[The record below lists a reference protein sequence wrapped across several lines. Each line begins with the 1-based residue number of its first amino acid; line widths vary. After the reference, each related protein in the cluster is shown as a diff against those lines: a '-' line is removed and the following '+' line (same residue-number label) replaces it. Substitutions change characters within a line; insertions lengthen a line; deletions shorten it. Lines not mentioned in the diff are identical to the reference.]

1 MKAPQQSSIGEGKE
15 SLQPA
20 LQILKETSE
29 KYNSLGREAKEF
41 EQKQDFESRMQ
52 KLVERAQLLVDLPS
66 RLSDMLEDI
75 DPEERRQIEN
85 QTYQY
90 SVLAQQALEND
101 TSGFTLSVLLTS
113 QGQKKGDNNAL
124 ENLIASLEE

>member
-1 MKAPQQSSIGEGKE
+1 MEAPQQSGIGEGKE

-29 KYNSLGREAKEF
+29 KYNSLGREAEEF
-41 EQKQDFESRMQ
+41 YQKQDFESRRQ

-75 DPEERRQIEN
+75 DPEARRQIEN
-85 QTYQY
+85 QTYSY
-90 SVLAQQALEND
+90 SVLAQQALDHD
-101 TSGFTLSVLLTS
+101 TSGFMLSVLLTS
-113 QGQKKGDNNAL
+113 QGQNIGGNSL
-124 ENLIASLEE
+124 ENLIASLEA